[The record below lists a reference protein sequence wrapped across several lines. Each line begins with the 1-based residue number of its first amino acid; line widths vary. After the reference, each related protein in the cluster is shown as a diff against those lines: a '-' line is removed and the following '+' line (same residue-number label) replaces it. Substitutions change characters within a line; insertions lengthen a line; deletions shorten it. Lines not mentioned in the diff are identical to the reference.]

1 MHSVHCNGTVARF
14 HENLHFAI
22 FCPSVLLSKKH
33 NRKIIIQDMKKT
45 YVSPLMTEVNIE
57 AAQMLAA
64 SLKIGSDEQTVDTS
78 NGEQLSGGRRGEW
91 GNLWN

>member
-1 MHSVHCNGTVARF
+1 
-14 HENLHFAI
+14 
-22 FCPSVLLSKKH
+22 
-33 NRKIIIQDMKKT
+33 MKKT

-64 SLKIGSDEQTVDTS
+64 SLKIGDSNQTVDTS
-78 NGEQLSGGRRGEW
+78 DPNAQLGKDNGRQW

>member
-1 MHSVHCNGTVARF
+1 
-14 HENLHFAI
+14 
-22 FCPSVLLSKKH
+22 
-33 NRKIIIQDMKKT
+33 MKKT

-64 SLKIGSDEQTVDTS
+64 SLKISNETVDTS

-91 GNLWN
+91 GDLWQ

>member
-1 MHSVHCNGTVARF
+1 
-14 HENLHFAI
+14 
-22 FCPSVLLSKKH
+22 
-33 NRKIIIQDMKKT
+33 MKKT

-64 SLKIGSDEQTVDTS
+64 SLNINNNQTVDTS
-78 NGEQLSGGRRGEW
+78 KDGNQLGGGRRGEW